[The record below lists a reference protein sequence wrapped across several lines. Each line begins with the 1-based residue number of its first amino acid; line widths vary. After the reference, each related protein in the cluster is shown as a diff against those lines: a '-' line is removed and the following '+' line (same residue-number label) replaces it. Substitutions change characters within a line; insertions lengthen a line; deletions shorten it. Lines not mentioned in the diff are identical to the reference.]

1 MMDISTN
8 LAAGL
13 ANGFIDCN
21 MKSIEKYNPKLLV
34 NDYKRGMKVLT
45 SIESELRTC
54 DEFYFSVAFITDS
67 GVVSLINTLKELE
80 EKGVKGKIITSQ
92 YQNFTQP
99 GALRRLLEFKNI
111 QLKIVTD
118 EDFHAKGYIFRYK
131 DSYSFII
138 GSSNL
143 TQKALSENKEWNLK
157 LSSLKNGSVMQNIFK
172 EFERTFENA
181 TEVTEGWIE
190 EYEKIYTQVKTIEKQ
205 TPVIALQKINPNKMQ
220 YEALRQLEALRKEGK
235 QKALLISATGTGK
248 TYLSAFDVRKF
259 KAQKV
264 LFLVH
269 RENIARAA
277 MESFKRVLGYD
288 INAGVFSG
296 SNKRFDYDYIFA
308 MVQTMSKDDN
318 LKRFAPDDFD
328 YIIIDEVHRAGA
340 QSYKKI
346 IEYFK
351 PEFLLG
357 MTATPERTDGFDIF
371 SLFDYNIAYEIR
383 LHRALEENMLVPF
396 HYFGVTEIS
405 IDGEIIDD
413 NSDFNKLVCEQRV
426 SHIIEN
432 AKYYSCSDNR
442 IKGLVFCS
450 RNKEAKELSEAFN
463 DRGYRT
469 VALSGA
475 DTEEQREKAIELL
488 ESDGNEHLDYIFT
501 VDIFNEGVDI
511 PSINQIIMLRPT
523 QSAIIFVQQLG
534 RGLRKYPGKEYLT
547 VIDFIGNY
555 SNNYLVPIAL
565 YGERSYNKDTIRKL
579 INTGSSTIPG
589 CSTISFDR
597 ITKERIYKSIEETN
611 LSTKA
616 ELKKEYELM
625 KYRLGRNPMMSD
637 FLEQGGREP
646 FAFVEYKNKS
656 SYYDFVKSID
666 NENHPDME
674 PEDKRLLAFYS
685 SEILNCKRFEEAA
698 LLVLLKAKQQVKIDE
713 FKSLVNDGFGYEPD
727 VEALYSVVNNLNG
740 EFMKESDIAAYDIKQ
755 NISVEGDKITM
766 NKVYF
771 DRINAGPLDTY
782 LTDMISYCTKKMMA
796 GFDKDRFRNGFML
809 YEKYSR
815 KDVCRILGWDKNEE
829 STMYGYRIKYNTCPI
844 FVTYHKNDDISG
856 STKYE
861 DSFIN
866 PNCFS
871 WMTRNRVTLE
881 HREVET
887 IRNYEIS
894 GLRMLLF
901 VKKSDG
907 EGTDFYYMGDMEP
920 VEFMQKT
927 ITDDKGKELP
937 VVNIIFNMKDEVE
950 ESIYNYFEG

>member
-1 MMDISTN
+1 MDIKGN
-8 LAAGL
+8 LAASL
-13 ANGFIDCN
+13 TNGFIDCN

-34 NDYKRGMKVLT
+34 NDHKRGMKVLT
-45 SIESELRTC
+45 NIESELRAC

-67 GVVSLINTLKELE
+67 GVASLLNILMELE
-80 EKGVKGKIITSQ
+80 AKGIKGKIVTSQ
-92 YQNFTQP
+92 YQNFTKP
-99 GALRRLLEFKNI
+99 GALRRLLGFKNI

-118 EDFHAKGYIFRYK
+118 EDFHAKGYIFRHQ

-157 LSSLKNGSVMQNIFK
+157 LSSLENGSVMQNIFK

-181 TEVTEGWIE
+181 TEVTYEWIE
-190 EYEKIYTQVKTIEKQ
+190 QYEKLYHQIQKTEAQ
-205 TPVIALQKINPNKMQ
+205 TPVIPIKKINPNKMQ

-235 QKALLISATGTGK
+235 EKALLISATGTGK
-248 TYLSAFDVRKF
+248 TYLSAFDVKKF
-259 KAQKV
+259 NAKRV

-269 RENIARAA
+269 RENIAKAS

-288 INAGVFSG
+288 INAGVLSG
-296 SNKRFDYDYIFA
+296 SNKCFSYDYTFA
-308 MVQTMSKDDN
+308 MVQTMSKDEN
-318 LKRFAPDDFD
+318 LQKFATDYFD

-340 QSYKKI
+340 GSYTKI
-346 IEYFK
+346 IDYFK
-351 PEFLLG
+351 PEFMLG

-405 IDGEIIDD
+405 VDGRTLDD
-413 NSDFNKLVCEQRV
+413 NSDFSKLVCEQRV
-426 SHIIEN
+426 SHIIDQISN
-432 AKYYSCSDNR
+432 YSCSDSR
-442 IKGLVFCS
+442 AKGLVFCS
-450 RNKEAKELSEAFN
+450 RNKEAKELSDAFN

-469 VALSGA
+469 VSLSGA
-475 DTEEQREKAIELL
+475 DSEEQREICIKKL
-488 ESDGNEHLDYIFT
+488 ESDEGEYLDYIFT

-511 PSINQIIMLRPT
+511 PSVNQIIMLRPT

-625 KYRLGRNPMMSD
+625 KYRLGRSPMMTD
-637 FLEQGGREP
+637 FIEQGGREP

-666 NENHPDME
+666 DKNHPDMCS
-674 PEDKRLLAFYS
+674 EDRKLLAFYS

-698 LLVLLKAKQQVKIDE
+698 LLVLLKAKQHISVE
-713 FKSLVNDGFGYEPD
+713 GFKTLVSDRFGYEPD
-727 VEALYSVVNNLNG
+727 TDTTNSAVNNLNG
-740 EFMKESDIAAYDIKQ
+740 QFMKDSDIAAYNIKQ
-755 NISVEGDKITM
+755 NISIEGDSIVM
-766 NKVYF
+766 DESYF
-771 DRINAGPLDTY
+771 NRLNSEPINTY
-782 LTDMISYCTKKMMA
+782 LSDMISYCAKKMMMS
-796 GFDKDRFRNGFML
+796 FDCDRFRKGFIL

-815 KDVCRILGWDKNEE
+815 KDVCRILNWDKNEE
-829 STMYGYRIKYNTCPI
+829 STMYGYRIKYNTCPV
-844 FVTYHKNDDISG
+844 FVTYHKNDDISD

-861 DSFIN
+861 DAFIN
-866 PNCFS
+866 PNYFS

-881 HREVET
+881 HREVEA
-887 IRNYEIS
+887 IRNHKAS
-894 GLRMLLF
+894 GLRILLF

-920 VEFMQKT
+920 VEFTQMT
-927 ITDDKGKELP
+927 ITNDKGKELP
-937 VVNIIFNMKDEVE
+937 IVNIIFSMRDEVE

>member
-1 MMDISTN
+1 MDISTN

>member
-1 MMDISTN
+1 MDISTN
-8 LAAGL
+8 LAASL
-13 ANGFIDCN
+13 KNGFIDCN

-45 SIESELRTC
+45 SIESELRNC
-54 DEFYFSVAFITDS
+54 DEFYFSVAFITGS

-80 EKGVKGKIITSQ
+80 ERGVRGKIITSQ

-99 GALRRLLEFKNI
+99 GALRRLLKFKNI

-118 EDFHAKGYIFRYK
+118 EDFHAKGYIFRHK

-143 TQKALSENKEWNLK
+143 TQKALAENKEWNLK
-157 LSSLKNGSVMQNIFK
+157 LSSLENGSVMQNIFK

-181 TEVTEGWIE
+181 TEVTEAWIE

-205 TPVIALQKINPNKMQ
+205 TPVVSLKTINPNKMQ

-235 QKALLISATGTGK
+235 KKALLISATGTGK

-259 KAQKV
+259 EAKKV

-277 MESFKRVLGYD
+277 MESFKRVLGYN
-288 INAGVFSG
+288 INAGVLSG
-296 SNKRFDYDYIFA
+296 SNKRFDYDYTFA

-318 LKRFAPDDFD
+318 LKQFTPDYFD

-340 QSYKKI
+340 ATYTKI
-346 IEYFK
+346 IEHFR
-351 PEFLLG
+351 PEFMLG

-405 IDGEIIDD
+405 VDGEILDD

-426 SHIIEN
+426 SHIIDN
-432 AKYYSCSDNR
+432 ARYYSSSDSR
-442 IKGLVFCS
+442 VKGLVFCS
-450 RNKEAKELSEAFN
+450 RNKEAKELSDAFN
-463 DRGYRT
+463 SRGFRT
-469 VALSGA
+469 VSLSGA
-475 DTEEQREKAIELL
+475 DSEEQRETAIKLL
-488 ESDGNEHLDYIFT
+488 ESNGDEHLDYIFT
-501 VDIFNEGVDI
+501 VDIFNEGIDI
-511 PSINQIIMLRPT
+511 PSVNQLIMLRPT

-589 CSTISFDR
+589 CSTINFDR

-611 LSTKA
+611 LSTRA

-625 KYRLGRNPMMSD
+625 KYRLGRAPMMTD
-637 FLEQGGREP
+637 FIEQGGREP

-666 NENHPDME
+666 SENHPDME
-674 PEDKRLLAFYS
+674 DDDRKLLAFYS

-698 LLVLLKAKQQVKIDE
+698 MLVLLKAKQQADINE
-713 FKSLVNDGFGYEPD
+713 FKSLVHDRFGYEPD
-727 VEALYSVVNNLNG
+727 MDTTTSAVNNLNG
-740 EFMKESDIAAYDIKQ
+740 QFMKGGDIAAYNMKQ
-755 NISVEGDKITM
+755 NISIEGSSIVMDRGH
-766 NKVYF
+766 F
-771 DRINAGPLDTY
+771 DRLNSEPLNTY
-782 LTDMISYCTKKMMA
+782 LSDMISYCAKKMIA
-796 GFDKDRFRNGFML
+796 DFDSSRFRGGFML
-809 YEKYSR
+809 YDKYSR
-815 KDVCRILGWDKNEE
+815 KDVCRILNWDKNEE
-829 STMYGYRIKYNTCPI
+829 STMYGYRIKYNTCPV
-844 FVTYHKNDDISG
+844 FVTYHKNDDIAG

-881 HREVET
+881 HKDVEA
-887 IRNYEIS
+887 IRGYETS
-894 GLRMLLF
+894 GLRILLF

-920 VEFMQKT
+920 AEYAQQA
-927 ITDDKGKELP
+927 ITNDKGKELP
-937 VVNIIFNMKDEVE
+937 IVNIIFSMKDEVE

>member
-318 LKRFAPDDFD
+318 LKRFAPDYFD

-887 IRNYEIS
+887 IRNYETS

>member
-1 MMDISTN
+1 MDISTN
-8 LAAGL
+8 LAASL
-13 ANGFIDCN
+13 TNGFIDCN

-54 DEFYFSVAFITDS
+54 DEFYFSVAFITGS

-118 EDFHAKGYIFRYK
+118 EDFHAKGYIFRHK

-157 LSSLKNGSVMQNIFK
+157 LSSLENGSVMQNIFK
-172 EFERTFENA
+172 EFERTFANA
-181 TEVTEGWIE
+181 TEVTEEWIE

-205 TPVIALQKINPNKMQ
+205 TPVIALKKINPNKMQ

-248 TYLSAFDVRKF
+248 TYLSAFDVKKF
-259 KAQKV
+259 KAKKV

-288 INAGVFSG
+288 INAGVLSG
-296 SNKRFDYDYIFA
+296 SNKRFDYSYTFA

-318 LKRFAPDDFD
+318 LKQFAPDDFD

-371 SLFDYNIAYEIR
+371 NLFDYNIAYEIR

-405 IDGEIIDD
+405 VDGNILDD
-413 NSDFNKLVCEQRV
+413 NSDFNSLVCEQRV
-426 SHIIEN
+426 SHIIDN
-432 AKYYSCSDNR
+432 ARYYSSSDDR
-442 IKGLVFCS
+442 VKGLVFCS

-475 DTEEQREKAIELL
+475 DSEEQRENAIELL
-488 ESDGNEHLDYIFT
+488 ESDSDEHLDYIFT

-565 YGERSYNKDTIRKL
+565 HGERSYNKDTIRKL

-597 ITKERIYKSIEETN
+597 ITKERIYKSIEKTN

-656 SYYDFVKSID
+656 SYYEFVKSID

-674 PEDKRLLAFYS
+674 IDDKKLLAFYS

-698 LLVLLKAKQQVKIDE
+698 LLVLLKAKQQVNIDE

-727 VEALYSVVNNLNG
+727 VDALHSVVNNLNG
-740 EFMKESDIAAYDIKQ
+740 KFMKESDIAAYNIKQ

-771 DRINAGPLDTY
+771 DRINADPLDTY

-796 GFDKDRFRNGFML
+796 GFNKDRFRDGFML

-829 STMYGYRIKYNTCPI
+829 STMYGYRIKYNTCPV

-881 HREVET
+881 HKEVEA
-887 IRNYEIS
+887 IREYKRS

-920 VEFMQKT
+920 VEYVQKT
-927 ITDDKGKELP
+927 ITNDKGKELP